1 MTFTLLQAAPQGG
14 SGMGTLLFM
23 VGFFAIFYFF
33 MIRPQMKKAKEQ
45 RKFQEGVKI
54 GDRVMTLGGI
64 HGEVIETD
72 ETTVVIKLDQGRMRI
87 EKAGLS
93 ATKEVTEGA
102 GK

>member
-1 MTFTLLQAAPQGG
+1 MTITLLQAQGQDG
-14 SGMGTLLFM
+14 GMGTLLFM

-54 GDRVMTLGGI
+54 GDRVMTIGGI

-93 ATKEVTEGA
+93 ATKQVSEGQD
-102 GK
+102 K